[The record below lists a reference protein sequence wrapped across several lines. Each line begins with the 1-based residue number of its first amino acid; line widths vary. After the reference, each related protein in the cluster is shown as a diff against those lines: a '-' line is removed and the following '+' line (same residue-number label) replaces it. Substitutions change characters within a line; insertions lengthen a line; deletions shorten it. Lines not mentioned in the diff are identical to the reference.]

1 MDLNKNLTLYYTM
14 RGGEYMPS
22 NNSVTPPANSTNEF
36 VNVDEQRNILLDLG
50 FESDELE
57 MIENMSQNEIIH
69 RYIET
74 ANQDYNINLPDNI
87 QEVADAN
94 ELSDIIQGTE
104 VTKRDIAGQTMHNI
118 LNQNAGSRKGRK
130 SRKSRKSKESRKSK
144 RSKRRTYKRRR

>member
-57 MIENMSQNEIIH
+57 MIEHMSQNEIINK
-69 RYIET
+69 YIET
-74 ANQDYNINLPDNI
+74 ADEEYNINLPDINLVI
-87 QEVADAN
+87 QAA
-94 ELSDIIQGTE
+94 ELSDIIPGTE
-104 VTKRDIAGQTMHNI
+104 VTKRNIAAQTIHN
-118 LNQNAGSRKGRK
+118 LMQGGVRKRKGRK
-130 SRKSRKSKESRKSK
+130 SRKSKKSKKSRKS
-144 RSKRRTYKRRR
+144 RRTYKRCR